1 MRGVVSDWRRKS
13 PRQWISAAEDVT
25 KRCRALP
32 NQAVVSRAWEGCKDS
47 MLVNCDIV
55 GCKARV
61 PQQLEEQRLCI
72 LHFTLE
78 LEQTCMQMRRET
90 AVGGARRERY
100 DEMRRYMADHGQKL
114 AQLATGGTGL
124 TDETKTRILSTFLT
138 LMNCREN
145 IERIAA
151 RQENERRIG

>member
-1 MRGVVSDWRRKS
+1 MLRGCYKTGSSRLVRLPVLEG
-13 PRQWISAAEDVT
+13 RQT
-25 KRCRALP
+25 
-32 NQAVVSRAWEGCKDS
+32 Q
-47 MLVNCDIV
+47 MLVNCEVV

-61 PQQLEEQRLCI
+61 PQQLEEQRRCL

-78 LEQTCMQMRRET
+78 LEQTCMTMRRET
-90 AVGGARRERY
+90 AVGGTRRERY
-100 DEMRRYMADHGQKL
+100 DEMRRYMAEHGQKL
-114 AQLATGGTGL
+114 AQLATSGTGL
-124 TDETKTRILSTFLT
+124 TDETKARILSTFLT

>member
-1 MRGVVSDWRRKS
+1 MLETEANGRVIRAFLGKFC
-13 PRQWISAAEDVT
+13 AA
-25 KRCRALP
+25 
-32 NQAVVSRAWEGCKDS
+32 

-61 PQQLEEQRLCI
+61 PQALEEQRLCL

-90 AVGGARRERY
+90 ATGGTRRERY
-100 DEMRRYMADHGQKL
+100 DEMRRYMAEHGQKL
-114 AQLATGGTGL
+114 AQLATSGAGL
-124 TDETKTRILSTFLT
+124 TDETKARILSTFLT

-145 IERIAA
+145 IERIAL

>member
-1 MRGVVSDWRRKS
+1 MHGVVADWRRKS
-13 PRQWISAAEDVT
+13 PRQWILAAEDVT
-25 KRCRALP
+25 KR
-32 NQAVVSRAWEGCKDS
+32 SRATAIQAFLVTRLGKPQDK

-55 GCKARV
+55 GCKTRV

-100 DEMRRYMADHGQKL
+100 DEMRRYMAEHGQKL
-114 AQLATGGTGL
+114 AQLATGGAGL
-124 TDETKTRILSTFLT
+124 TDETKARILSTFLT